1 MTFMTEKDKKLLYIL
16 AIVVILFV
24 FLNYLIFPQVRQSSQ
39 LDRELEETQFRKM
52 QMQQN
57 ILSMSGQDRE
67 LRQQEERLQQ
77 TARKYYPEMTS
88 QEIDSEMTGLI
99 LDNHLKAVELKIEM
113 PVEPADLPVYQKVN
127 ADTAVSD
134 DTADTKELLAEEK
147 TEKAENTQN
156 KEKQTNKETEQN
168 TEIYAANIK
177 AVAEGR
183 AEDCQVLL
191 DELAMNYPS
200 VRVVGCSFQRV
211 QLTGMEQESKNPE
224 AVMQRMKLELELYMY
239 CERTGM

>member
-39 LDRELEETQFRKM
+39 LDRELEEAQFRKM

-113 PVEPADLPVYQKVN
+113 PV
-127 ADTAVSD
+127 
-134 DTADTKELLAEEK
+134 
-147 TEKAENTQN
+147 
-156 KEKQTNKETEQN
+156 
-168 TEIYAANIK
+168 
-177 AVAEGR
+177 
-183 AEDCQVLL
+183 
-191 DELAMNYPS
+191 
-200 VRVVGCSFQRV
+200 
-211 QLTGMEQESKNPE
+211 
-224 AVMQRMKLELELYMY
+224 
-239 CERTGM
+239 